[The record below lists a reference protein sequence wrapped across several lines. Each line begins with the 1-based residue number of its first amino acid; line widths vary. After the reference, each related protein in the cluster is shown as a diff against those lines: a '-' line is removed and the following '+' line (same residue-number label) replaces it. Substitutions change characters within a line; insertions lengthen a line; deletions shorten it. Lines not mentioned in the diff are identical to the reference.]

1 MATPIEYCLTNVSR
15 ATRERLR
22 ACPATTR
29 EHRCLQRCGRCRT
42 APFLVVDGAVETGD
56 DHDDLLDSLEVT
68 ES

>member
-22 ACPATTR
+22 ESPATTR

-42 APFLVVDGAVETGD
+42 QAFLVVDGTVETGRG
-56 DHDDLLDSLEVT
+56 HDELLHHLEVPR
-68 ES
+68 S